1 MSFSGLCIGGPAA
14 GKRVACQGEF
24 YRCVV
29 PPPAPG
35 FRDLSPAHAELRTRT
50 FTYRWVVGIDLG
62 RENLTNFWVPE
73 DHDVRWAIG
82 QLLATYEAAH
92 AE

>member
-14 GKRVACQGEF
+14 GKRVTCQGEF
-24 YRCVV
+24 YRCAVRL
-29 PPPAPG
+29 P
-35 FRDLSPAHAELRTRT
+35 PAHAELRTRT

-73 DHDVRWAIG
+73 DQDVRWAIG